1 MDEDPAAKSNS
12 VLEMLRKVPMVTVD
26 AEENVKV
33 QGSSNFKILVNGK
46 EDPMFSGSS
55 LSTVLK
61 AMPASSIR
69 KIEVITEPGAKY
81 DAEGTSGVLNIV
93 TTGRQQLEGVFGN
106 VNAWLNRQVPEPAP
120 TPVQRSKTWPQAST
134 HGTIKPE
141 FSP

>member
-1 MDEDPAAKSNS
+1 
-12 VLEMLRKVPMVTVD
+12 MLRKVPMVTVD

-106 VNAWLNRQVPEPAP
+106 VNAWLNRQGAGASAYARTKV
-120 TPVQRSKTWPQAST
+120 KTWPQAST